1 MLALRAGNAPVIFA
15 AGILVK
21 LAAEIAGKVPV
32 ILAAGKLVRFAPDAA
47 GKVAGNLAS
56 GTVTDVK
63 LDALKAVKSI
73 VSKLG
78 SAPLLAL

>member
-1 MLALRAGNAPVIFA
+1 MP
-15 AGILVK
+15 VK
-21 LAAEIAGKVPV
+21 LP
-32 ILAAGKLVRFAPDAA
+32 AGKLVRFAPDAA

-56 GTVTDVK
+56 GTVPEVK

-78 SAPLLAL
+78 SAPLLALKNLPLLLDVPCSNFASVIA